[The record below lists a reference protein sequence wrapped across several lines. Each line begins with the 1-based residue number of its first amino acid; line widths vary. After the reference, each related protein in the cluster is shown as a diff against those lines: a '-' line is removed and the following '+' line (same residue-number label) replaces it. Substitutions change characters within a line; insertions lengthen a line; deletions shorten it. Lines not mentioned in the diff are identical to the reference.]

1 MVFRLLT
8 GESLGGRPI
17 RVVALRIDFL
27 SALQPHAK
35 LIYSTSKGMKLHL
48 PKTLFKSQLLLGLGI
63 AAGSPFNS
71 IRVLEVLAE
80 TPVAA

>member
-1 MVFRLLT
+1 
-8 GESLGGRPI
+8 
-17 RVVALRIDFL
+17 
-27 SALQPHAK
+27 
-35 LIYSTSKGMKLHL
+35 MKLHL
-48 PKTLFKSQLLLGLGI
+48 PKTHFKSQLLLGLGI